1 MVPRF
6 KKEPKFTDKP
16 LKKEEFLE
24 EHNKLSS
31 PQLQATLQL
40 LSRFESEK
48 AIICKS
54 GKWSIEKTR
63 RPFIMWLTSMNPKEI
78 KTINQKI

>member
-6 KKEPKFTDKP
+6 KKPPKFTDKP
-16 LKKEEFLE
+16 LKKEEFLA

-31 PQLQATLQL
+31 PQLKATLQL

-48 AIICKS
+48 AILCKN
-54 GKWSIEKTR
+54 GNWSVEKIR
-63 RPFIMWLTSMNPKEI
+63 RPFIMWLTSMSQKEI
-78 KTINQKI
+78 KTINQQI